1 MDRNIPRAFCKNPV
15 NLALLVTQGRR
26 SVMHQTDDKPSL
38 ELPDDTTAGRLSA
51 PWARLFEAPP
61 VTAAGVRSQLGFFVE
76 VVAEADQPWAWL
88 DVAPVLL
95 TAVFGEPGRFQRPV
109 PLDSKQL
116 AQAPLPADELQLAA
130 SVLGLPQMPR
140 KTRVY
145 VRLQGALGEPLLAAV
160 LDRPCFLGGLAGLRL
175 AAGATLPLSWQWHLE
190 QDGSQRLWPALLPN
204 RRLLRIDGLWYLD
217 PQGAVLG
224 RCETPGAETAWLDL
238 PPLRHE
244 ESATLRAALHDQPL
258 GQRIPPPQVLGE
270 VRGTSLAPKPIVT
283 LHALSRHARL
293 AAGTP
298 PLAYARLS
306 FDYAGER
313 LPGRGGEP
321 LVRRVRDG
329 QLVEIVR
336 RRAEELSAMEQLE
349 RAGLTPAVDTEGLP
363 WDMADIL
370 PEDAWLFPGKG
381 HAGALEVN
389 TPARW
394 LALRPRLEQE
404 GFQLDYSPSFPFE
417 VLEGPVHWYGHAVE
431 DADDHAFDLEV
442 GIEVDGERH
451 NLLPAV
457 AQALAEHQLSL
468 SPSPTEPEDA
478 VWYAPLDQRRRV
490 PVRLTE
496 LRGLLAPLA
505 EYLERPRASL
515 HLPRVQAGRLDEL
528 ADALPAGGGL
538 QAPEQLRGFT
548 RRLREA
554 AERASDAVPEGLTTE
569 LRPYQREGLRWLNA
583 LAEAEVG
590 GVLADDM
597 GLGKTLQL
605 ITHLLALKQRGGLQ
619 QPALVVVPTSLI
631 PNWLAE
637 IARFAP
643 SLKMLAL
650 HGPQRNG
657 GFARLGEVDVVI
669 TSYALLPRD
678 VVALRKQ
685 PFALVVL
692 DEAQQ
697 VKNPRTQA
705 RRALLTLRTGR
716 CICLTGTPLEN
727 HLGELWSQVDLAVP
741 GLLGDEG
748 AFRRHYRGPIE
759 KQHDLECQQRLNR
772 RLAPFILRRTKAQVA
787 GELPPKTEITRKVVL
802 EGRQRELYESLR
814 LSLAEE
820 LREVIAQRG
829 IAHSGIVVLD
839 ALLKLRQVCCD
850 PRLVKLEAARGVR
863 ESAKFELLMD
873 MLPALLAE
881 GRKVLLFS
889 QFTEMLRLIGQ
900 ELDRR
905 RIRYVTLTGET
916 RDRGEPVRAFQEG
929 EAPLFLLSLKAGGV
943 GLNLTAADTVIHYD
957 PWWNPAAEA
966 QASDRAHR
974 IGQDK
979 PVFVFRLIGAN
990 TVEERIEELK
1000 AGKAELAEAV
1010 LEGGGSRERLSF
1022 DQADLDALLAPG

>member
-1 MDRNIPRAFCKNPV
+1 M
-15 NLALLVTQGRR
+15 Q
-26 SVMHQTDDKPSL
+26 Q
-38 ELPDDTTAGRLSA
+38 PDDRKPGEPAPARGGAASGLSPVWRRVLEPPAPSA
-51 PWARLFEAPP
+51 PAER
-61 VTAAGVRSQLGFFVE
+61 GVLGFFLDVIHE
-76 VVAEADQPWAWL
+76 DGAPYGRV
-88 DVAPVLL
+88 DVAPAVL
-95 TAVFGEPGRFQRPV
+95 AMAEHGRFVRPS
-109 PLDSKQL
+109 PLDSKHLVNAQL
-116 AQAPLPADELQLAA
+116 EPHEQRLAA
-130 SVLGLPQMPR
+130 TVLGLPQSVR
-140 KTRVY
+140 KSRSY
-145 VRLQGALGEPLLAAV
+145 ARLSGHVGDALLAEI
-160 LDRPCFLGGLAGLRL
+160 LDTAPCFLGGLGGLRL
-175 AAGATLPLSWQWHLE
+175 SRGKSHQLNWHWHLE
-190 QDGSQRLWPALLPN
+190 SDGSQRLLPALATGQ
-204 RRLLRIDGLWYLD
+204 RLLRVDGLWYLD
-217 PQGAVLG
+217 
-224 RCETPGAETAWLDL
+224 AERAEVGHLEVPVEEIAWLDL
-238 PPLRHE
+238 PPLKHDDSHR
-244 ESATLRAALHDQPL
+244 LRDALPRSRLAQRVPL
-258 GQRIPPPQVLGE
+258 PQVFDDLRRE
-270 VRGTSLAPKPIVT
+270 DLAPKPVLT
-283 LHALSRHARL
+283 LHALTRHARL

-298 PLAYARLS
+298 PLAYARLA

-321 LVRRVRDG
+321 LVRRVRQG

-336 RRAEELSAMEQLE
+336 RRADELAAMEQLE

-363 WDMADIL
+363 WDLADTL

-381 HAGALEVN
+381 YAGALEVN

-394 LALRPRLEQE
+394 LALRGRLEGE
-404 GFQLDYSPSFPFE
+404 GYVVEYAPSFPFE
-417 VLEGPVHWYGHAVE
+417 VLEGPVHWYGDATE
-431 DADDHAFDLEV
+431 DADDHAFDLEI
-442 GIEVDGERH
+442 GIEVEGKRH

-468 SPSPTEPEDA
+468 SPVPNEPEDA
-478 VWYAPLDQRRRV
+478 VWYAPVDERRRV
-490 PVRLTE
+490 PVKLKE
-496 LRGLLAPLA
+496 LRDLLAPLA
-505 EYLERPRASL
+505 EYLEKPRKQL

-528 ADALPAGGGL
+528 VDALPEGSRL
-538 QAPEQLRGFT
+538 QAPETLRGFT
-548 RRLREA
+548 ARLRDA
-554 AERASDAVPEGLTTE
+554 ADRASDAIPAGLTVE
-569 LRPYQREGLRWLNA
+569 LRAYQREGLRWLNA
-583 LAEAEVG
+583 LAEAGVG

-605 ITHLLALKQRGGLQ
+605 ITHLLALKERGALT

-631 PNWLAE
+631 PNWQAE
-637 IARFAP
+637 CARFAP
-643 SLKMLAL
+643 SLKVLAL
-650 HGPQRNG
+650 HGPQRSG
-657 GFARLGEVDVVI
+657 DFSQLGQQDIVL

-685 PFALVVL
+685 PFALIVL

-705 RRALLTLRTGR
+705 RRAVLSLRAPR

-759 KQHDLECQQRLNR
+759 KQRDEACQARLNR
-772 RLAPFILRRTKAQVA
+772 RLAPFILRRTKSQVA
-787 GELPPKTEITRKVVL
+787 SELPPKTEITRRVVL
-802 EGRQRELYESLR
+802 DGRQRELYESLR

-820 LREVIAQRG
+820 LRQVIAQRG

-863 ESAKFELLMD
+863 DSAKFELLMD

-889 QFTEMLRLIGQ
+889 QFTEMLKLIAH

-905 RIRYVTLTGET
+905 RISYVMLTGET
-916 RDRGEPVRAFQEG
+916 RDRAEPVKQFQEG
-929 EAPLFLLSLKAGGV
+929 DVPLFLLSLKAGGV

-979 PVFVFRLIGAN
+979 PVFVFRLITAN
-990 TVEERIEELK
+990 TVEERIEEMK
-1000 AGKAELAEAV
+1000 ARKAELADAV
-1010 LEGGGSRERLSF
+1010 LEGGGAREKLSF
-1022 DQADLDALLAPG
+1022 DQDDLDALLAPG

>member
-1 MDRNIPRAFCKNPV
+1 M
-15 NLALLVTQGRR
+15 Q
-26 SVMHQTDDKPSL
+26 Q
-38 ELPDDTTAGRLSA
+38 PDDRKPGDPAPARVPTVSGLSSV
-51 PWARLFEAPP
+51 WRRVLEPP
-61 VTAAGVRSQLGFFVE
+61 VPPAPAERGVLGFFLD
-76 VVAEADQPWAWL
+76 VVHEDGAPYGRV
-88 DVAPVLL
+88 DVAPAVL
-95 TAVFGEPGRFQRPV
+95 AVAEHGRFVRPS
-109 PLDSKQL
+109 PLDSKHLVNAQL
-116 AQAPLPADELQLAA
+116 EPHEQRLAA
-130 SVLGLPQMPR
+130 TVLGLPQNVR
-140 KTRVY
+140 KSRSY
-145 VRLQGALGEPLLAAV
+145 ARLAGHVGDALLAEI
-160 LDRPCFLGGLAGLRL
+160 LDTAPCFLGGLGGLRL
-175 AAGATLPLSWQWHLE
+175 SRGKSHQLNWHWHLE
-190 QDGSQRLWPALLPN
+190 SDGSQRLLPALATGQ
-204 RRLLRIDGLWYLD
+204 RLLRIDGLWYLD
-217 PQGAVLG
+217 
-224 RCETPGAETAWLDL
+224 AERAEVGHLEAPVEEIAWLDL
-238 PPLRHE
+238 PALKHDDSHRLRDVLPHSRLAQRVPL
-244 ESATLRAALHDQPL
+244 
-258 GQRIPPPQVLGE
+258 PQVFEDLRRE
-270 VRGTSLAPKPIVT
+270 DLAPKPVLT
-283 LHALSRHARL
+283 LHALTRHARL

-298 PLAYARLS
+298 PLAYARLA

-321 LVRRVRDG
+321 LVRRVRQG

-336 RRAEELSAMEQLE
+336 RRADELAAMEQLE

-363 WDMADIL
+363 WDLADTL

-381 HAGALEVN
+381 YAGALEVN

-394 LALRPRLEQE
+394 LALRGRLEGE
-404 GFQLDYSPSFPFE
+404 GYLVEYAPSFPFE
-417 VLEGPVHWYGHAVE
+417 VLEGPVHWYGDATE
-431 DADDHAFDLEV
+431 DADDHAFDLEI
-442 GIEVDGERH
+442 GIEVEGKRH

-468 SPSPTEPEDA
+468 SPVPNEPEDA
-478 VWYAPLDQRRRV
+478 VWYAPVDDRRRV
-490 PVRLTE
+490 PVKLKE
-496 LRGLLAPLA
+496 LRDLLAPLA
-505 EYLERPRASL
+505 EYLEKPRKQL

-528 ADALPAGGGL
+528 VDVMPEGGQL
-538 QAPEQLRGFT
+538 QAPEALRGFT
-548 RRLREA
+548 ARLRDA
-554 AERASDAVPEGLTTE
+554 AERASDAIPEGLTVE

-583 LAEAEVG
+583 LAEAGVG

-605 ITHLLALKQRGGLQ
+605 ITHLLALKERGALT

-631 PNWLAE
+631 PNWQAE
-637 IARFAP
+637 CARFAP
-643 SLKMLAL
+643 ALKVLAL
-650 HGPQRNG
+650 HGPQRSG
-657 GFARLGEVDVVI
+657 DFSQLGQQDIVL

-678 VVALRKQ
+678 VVALRKH
-685 PFALVVL
+685 PFALIVL

-705 RRALLTLRTGR
+705 RRAVLSLRAPR

-759 KQHDLECQQRLNR
+759 KQHDEACQVRLNR
-772 RLAPFILRRTKAQVA
+772 RLAPFILRRTKSQVA
-787 GELPPKTEITRKVVL
+787 AELPPKTEITRRVVL
-802 EGRQRELYESLR
+802 DGRQRELYESLR
-814 LSLAEE
+814 LSLADE
-820 LREVIAQRG
+820 LRQVIAQRG

-863 ESAKFELLMD
+863 DSAKFELLMD

-889 QFTEMLRLIGQ
+889 QFTEMLKLIAH

-905 RIRYVTLTGET
+905 RIPYVTLTGET
-916 RDRGEPVRAFQEG
+916 RDRAEPVKQFQEG
-929 EAPLFLLSLKAGGV
+929 DVPLFLLSLKAGGV

-979 PVFVFRLIGAN
+979 PVFVFRLITAN
-990 TVEERIEELK
+990 TVEERIEEMK
-1000 AGKAELAEAV
+1000 ARKAELADAV
-1010 LEGGGSRERLSF
+1010 LEGGGAREKLSF
-1022 DQADLDALLAPG
+1022 DQEDLDALLAPG

>member
-1 MDRNIPRAFCKNPV
+1 M
-15 NLALLVTQGRR
+15 Q
-26 SVMHQTDDKPSL
+26 Q
-38 ELPDDTTAGRLSA
+38 PDDRKPGDPAPTRGSTASGLSPVWRRVLEPAVPPA
-51 PWARLFEAPP
+51 PVER
-61 VTAAGVRSQLGFFVE
+61 GVLGFFLDVIHE
-76 VVAEADQPWAWL
+76 DGAPYGRV
-88 DVAPVLL
+88 DVAPAVL
-95 TAVFGEPGRFQRPV
+95 AVAEHGRFVRPS
-109 PLDSKQL
+109 PLDSKHLVNAQL
-116 AQAPLPADELQLAA
+116 EPHEQRLAA
-130 SVLGLPQMPR
+130 TVLGLPQNVR
-140 KTRVY
+140 KSRSY
-145 VRLQGALGEPLLAAV
+145 ARLAGHVGDALLAEI
-160 LDRPCFLGGLAGLRL
+160 LDTAPCFLGGLGGLRL
-175 AAGATLPLSWQWHLE
+175 SRGKSHQLNWHWHLE
-190 QDGSQRLWPALLPN
+190 GDGSQRLLPALASGQ
-204 RRLLRIDGLWYLD
+204 RLLRVDGLWYLD
-217 PQGAVLG
+217 
-224 RCETPGAETAWLDL
+224 AERAEVGHLEAPVEEIAWLDL
-238 PPLRHE
+238 PPLKHDDSHR
-244 ESATLRAALHDQPL
+244 LRDALPNSRLAQRVPL
-258 GQRIPPPQVLGE
+258 PQVFEDLRRE
-270 VRGTSLAPKPIVT
+270 DLAPKPVLT
-283 LHALSRHARL
+283 LHALTRHARL

-298 PLAYARLS
+298 PLAYARLG

-321 LVRRVRDG
+321 LVRRVRQG

-336 RRAEELSAMEQLE
+336 RRADELAAMEQLE

-363 WDMADIL
+363 WDLADTL

-381 HAGALEVN
+381 YAGALEVN

-394 LALRPRLEQE
+394 LALRSRLEGE
-404 GFQLDYSPSFPFE
+404 GYVVEYAPSFPFE
-417 VLEGPVHWYGHAVE
+417 VLEGPVRWYGDATE
-431 DADDHAFDLEV
+431 DADDHAFDLEI
-442 GIEVDGERH
+442 GIEVEGKRH

-468 SPSPTEPEDA
+468 SPVPNEPEDA
-478 VWYAPLDQRRRV
+478 VWYAPVDDRRRV
-490 PVRLTE
+490 PVKLKE
-496 LRGLLAPLA
+496 LRDLLAPLA
-505 EYLERPRASL
+505 EYLEKPRKQL

-528 ADALPAGGGL
+528 VDVMPEGGQL
-538 QAPEQLRGFT
+538 QAPEALRGFT
-548 RRLREA
+548 TRLRDA
-554 AERASDAVPEGLTTE
+554 AERASDAIPEGLTVE

-583 LAEAEVG
+583 LAEAGVG

-605 ITHLLALKQRGGLQ
+605 ITHLLALKERGALT

-631 PNWLAE
+631 PNWQAE
-637 IARFAP
+637 CARFAP
-643 SLKMLAL
+643 ALKVLAL
-650 HGPQRNG
+650 HGPQRSG
-657 GFARLGEVDVVI
+657 DFSQLGQQDIVL

-685 PFALVVL
+685 PFALIVL

-705 RRALLTLRTGR
+705 RRAVLSLRAPR

-759 KQHDLECQQRLNR
+759 KQRDEACQARLNR
-772 RLAPFILRRTKAQVA
+772 RLAPFILRRTKSQVA
-787 GELPPKTEITRKVVL
+787 AELPPKTEITRRVVL
-802 EGRQRELYESLR
+802 DGRQRELYESLR
-814 LSLAEE
+814 LSLADE
-820 LREVIAQRG
+820 LRQVIAQRG

-863 ESAKFELLMD
+863 DSAKFELLMD

-889 QFTEMLRLIGQ
+889 QFTEMLKLIAH

-905 RIRYVTLTGET
+905 RISYVTLTGET
-916 RDRGEPVRAFQEG
+916 RDRAEPVRQFQEG
-929 EAPLFLLSLKAGGV
+929 DVPLFLLSLKAGGV

-979 PVFVFRLIGAN
+979 PVFVFRLITAN
-990 TVEERIEELK
+990 TVEERIEEMK
-1000 AGKAELAEAV
+1000 ARKAELADAV
-1010 LEGGGSRERLSF
+1010 LEGGGAREKLSF